1 MKLITT
7 VFVALMALSF
17 QNAIGQDSES
27 IKDVI
32 NKAYVEGIHNKG
44 DLNNTRNGFHPEF
57 RMFALRNGAVSKV
70 SINDWIQRIE
80 NSRKRNPNPPSQKAK
95 AKFLSVDVTGNVA
108 SVKLELHRG
117 GKLLFTDYLF
127 LYKVGNEWKI
137 VSKVYQA
144 Y

>member
-1 MKLITT
+1 MKLITAI
-7 VFVALMALSF
+7 FVTLLALNL
-17 QNAIGQDSES
+17 QNVNGQDAES

-44 DLNNTRNGFHPEF
+44 DLNDTRNGFHPEF

-80 NSRKRNPNPPSQKAK
+80 NSRKRNPNPPAQKAK
-95 AKFLSVDVTGNVA
+95 AKFLSVDVTKNVA

-127 LYKVGNEWKI
+127 LYKIGNEWRI
-137 VSKVYQA
+137 VSKA
-144 Y
+144 YNAH